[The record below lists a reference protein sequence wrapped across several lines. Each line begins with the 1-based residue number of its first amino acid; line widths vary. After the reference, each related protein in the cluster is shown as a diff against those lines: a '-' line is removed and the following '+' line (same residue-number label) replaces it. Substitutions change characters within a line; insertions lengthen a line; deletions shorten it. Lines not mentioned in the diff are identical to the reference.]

1 MEKGRPAGTT
11 GPLLSSASDGDDP
24 RGGDRGGG
32 PDGGTGPE
40 GRPGREHRPKRSLGQ
55 NFLVDASLRHR
66 IVEEA
71 RVGPRETVLEIGP
84 GKGALT
90 EGLLAQV
97 EEQGGHLV
105 LVELDDDLA
114 AELEERFRGHP
125 SVTVLHQSI
134 LDVSP
139 AAVTPHPEKLKVV
152 GNIPYNLTSPILFHL
167 LRHPRPG
174 EILLMVQK
182 EVADRILSPEGGK
195 GYGALTVGVRA
206 VAEVELVLR
215 LPPGAFRPRPK
226 VDSAVIRVRPL
237 HPSPL
242 TMPEEEALRA
252 LSRSLFQWRRKQ
264 LGRILRD
271 HPQVRADP
279 GRVAALLDA
288 ARVGTMDR
296 PEQISPEG
304 FRAMARVLVAESPV
318 AEEGARG
325 PGGAGDR

>member
-1 MEKGRPAGTT
+1 MGTT
-11 GPLLSSASDGDDP
+11 GPLLSSGSDGAY
-24 RGGDRGGG
+24 
-32 PDGGTGPE
+32 
-40 GRPGREHRPKRSLGQ
+40 RPKRSLGQ
-55 NFLVDASLRHR
+55 NFLVDPSLRRR

-71 RVGPRETVLEIGP
+71 RVGPGETVLEIGP

-105 LVELDDDLA
+105 LVELDDALA
-114 AELEERFRGHP
+114 ADLEERFRGHP

-134 LDVSP
+134 LDLSP
-139 AAVTPHPEKLKVV
+139 AAVTPEPEKLRVV

-167 LRHPRPG
+167 LRHPRPA

-206 VAEVELVLR
+206 VAEVDPVLK
-215 LPPGAFRPRPK
+215 LAPGAFRPRPK

-242 TMPEEEALRA
+242 TVPEEEALRG

-264 LGRILRD
+264 LGKILRD
-271 HPQVRADP
+271 HPEVKAGP
-279 GRVAALLDA
+279 GQVAALLDA
-288 ARVGTMDR
+288 ARVSATDR
-296 PEQISPEG
+296 PERISPDG
-304 FRAMARVLVAESPV
+304 FRAMARLIIAGRSS
-318 AEEGARG
+318 ADEGARG
-325 PGGAGDR
+325 PGGPGPTDDPGAR